1 VSPSASEIQ
10 GTKAG
15 LIYRLIWKDLYVVY
29 DKMKDETDEL
39 REALKSYCKLL
50 NSQDKDIAEWQVS
63 VGHLP
68 LKLAESPHSSFQP
81 PTRPTR
87 NATTPYATVS
97 ESSFPTIYAR

>member
-1 VSPSASEIQ
+1 VSPSAPEIQ
-10 GTKAG
+10 GEKAE

-50 NSQDKDIAEWQVS
+50 ISHYQDIAEEKVS
-63 VGHLP
+63 AGHLHSKP
-68 LKLAESPHSSFQP
+68 AESPHSSFQP
-81 PTRPTR
+81 PTKPTR

-97 ESSFPTIYAR
+97 ESSSLITYAR